1 MTAQGFALIAAQSP
15 RSVGRTIRD
24 RYDSA
29 TMEAVIIERSA
40 VKQGKER
47 YYALVVR
54 GGVGPLC
61 PAQFLLNVLDGSAF
75 TFGIS
80 LVSRFTV
87 LPLIVE
93 RLTDARWVQGLIPA
107 IFFAGWLLPGLF
119 AAPLVAAQPR
129 RKPWVLMA
137 TIGERLPFLALGIIL
152 LTMPDLPARVLLV
165 IVLSLYAIFATSA
178 GLTSIA
184 WQDLI
189 ARIIPAQ
196 RWGVFFGLQAGLG
209 CLFGIGG
216 GALAAA
222 ILAQQPFPQ
231 SAGIL
236 ALICFAAMVVSY
248 IFLVLTVEPAQAPI
262 PARPVHV
269 FLRGLGLLLRRDV
282 AFRRYLFCR
291 AAIAFGLTG
300 HSFLTAATL
309 ERFHVP
315 AADIGLFTSVMLA
328 AQAVGNIGLGALA
341 DHWGH
346 KQVLVLSAGMGMAAL
361 VLALLAPVSTWFFI
375 IFALVGAAQAG
386 YQLSGFT
393 LVFAFSPPAERT
405 TCIGVANLALAPVAA
420 AGPVLVGVLAT
431 FTGYGMRFVLL
442 AIVGLIGMA
451 MLHWQVAVSVRA
463 EQVA

>member
-1 MTAQGFALIAAQSP
+1 MTTASEAMLA
-15 RSVGRTIRD
+15 
-24 RYDSA
+24 RYA
-29 TMEAVIIERSA
+29 R
-40 VKQGKER
+40 R
-47 YYALVVR
+47 N
-54 GGVGPLC
+54 
-61 PAQFLLNVLDGSAF
+61 FWLNVLDGSAF

-119 AAPLVAAQPR
+119 TAPLVAAQPR
-129 RKPWVLMA
+129 RKPWVLLA
-137 TIGERLPFLALGIIL
+137 TIGERLPFLAMGIIL
-152 LTMPDLPARVLLV
+152 LTLPDLPASGLLV
-165 IVLSLYAIFATSA
+165 IVLTLYAIFATSA

-189 ARIIPAQ
+189 ARVIPGH

-209 CLFGIGG
+209 GLLGIGG

-248 IFLVLTVEPAQAPI
+248 LFLALTVEPAQAPA
-262 PARPVHV
+262 PARPFHV
-269 FLRGLGLLLRRDV
+269 FLRGLGPLLRRDV

-291 AAIAFGLTG
+291 MAIALGLTG
-300 HSFLTAATL
+300 HSFLTAAAL
-309 ERFHVP
+309 ERFQVP
-315 AADIGLFTSVMLA
+315 VVEIGLFTSVMLA
-328 AQAVGNIGLGALA
+328 VQAIGNIGLGTLA
-341 DHWGH
+341 DRWGH

-361 VLALLAPVSTWFFI
+361 VLALIAPASVWFYLV
-375 IFALVGAAQAG
+375 FALVGASQAG

-405 TCIGVANLALAPVAA
+405 TYIGVANLALAPVAA
-420 AGPVLVGVLAT
+420 LGPVVVGLVATVTGYGVIFALLALVGV
-431 FTGYGMRFVLL
+431 
-442 AIVGLIGMA
+442 IGMGL
-451 MLHWQVAVSVRA
+451 LHWHVTAPARA
-463 EQVA
+463 EQAPAA

>member
-1 MTAQGFALIAAQSP
+1 MTTPSDAIL
-15 RSVGRTIRD
+15 R
-24 RYDSA
+24 RYA
-29 TMEAVIIERSA
+29 R
-40 VKQGKER
+40 R
-47 YYALVVR
+47 N
-54 GGVGPLC
+54 
-61 PAQFLLNVLDGSAF
+61 FWLNVLDGSAF

-119 AAPLVAAQPR
+119 TAPLIAAQPR
-129 RKPWVLMA
+129 RKPWVLLA

-152 LTMPDLPARVLLV
+152 LTWPDLPAGALLS
-165 IVLSLYAIFATSA
+165 IVLTLYAVFAVSA

-189 ARIIPAQ
+189 ARVIPA
-196 RWGVFFGLQAGLG
+196 RHWGVFFGLQAGLG
-209 CLFGIGG
+209 GLFGIGG

-236 ALICFAAMVVSY
+236 ALICFAAMVISY
-248 IFLVLTVEPAQAPI
+248 VFLALTVEPAQAPA
-262 PARPVHV
+262 PARPFHV
-269 FLRGLGLLLRRDV
+269 FVRSLRPLLQRDQ

-291 AAIAFGLTG
+291 AAIALGLTG
-300 HSFLTAATL
+300 HSFLTAAAL
-309 ERFHVP
+309 ERFQVP
-315 AADIGLFTSVMLA
+315 AATIGVFTGVMLA

-341 DHWGH
+341 DRWGH
-346 KQVLVLSAGMGMAAL
+346 KQVLELAAGMGMAAL
-361 VLALLAPVSTWFFI
+361 LLALIAPSSAWFFL

-393 LVFAFSPPAERT
+393 LVFSFSPPEERT
-405 TCIGVANLALAPVAA
+405 TYIGVANLALAPVAA
-420 AGPVLVGVLAT
+420 LGPILVGVLAT
-431 FTGYGMRFVLL
+431 FAGYSAIFGLL
-442 AIVGLIGMA
+442 TVIGLLGIGS
-451 MLHWQVAVSVRA
+451 LHWQVTAPAPARA
-463 EQVA
+463 

>member
-1 MTAQGFALIAAQSP
+1 MTTAS
-15 RSVGRTIRD
+15 
-24 RYDSA
+24 
-29 TMEAVIIERSA
+29 EAVLA
-40 VKQGKER
+40 R
-47 YYALVVR
+47 YAR
-54 GGVGPLC
+54 RN
-61 PAQFLLNVLDGSAF
+61 FWLNVLDGSAF

-93 RLTDARWVQGLIPA
+93 RLTEARWVQGLIPA

-119 AAPLVAAQPR
+119 TAPLVAAQPR
-129 RKPWVLMA
+129 RKPWVLLA
-137 TIGERLPFLALGIIL
+137 TIGERLPFLVMGVIL
-152 LTMPDLPARVLLV
+152 LWLPDLPASTLLV

-189 ARIIPAQ
+189 ARIIPGQ

-209 CLFGIGG
+209 GLLGIGG

-248 IFLVLTVEPAQAPI
+248 IFLALTVEPPQAPA
-262 PARPVHV
+262 PARPFHV
-269 FLRGLGLLLRRDV
+269 FLRGLGPLLRRDV

-291 AAIAFGLTG
+291 AAIALGLTG
-300 HSFLTAATL
+300 HSFLTAAAL
-309 ERFHVP
+309 ERFQLP
-315 AADIGLFTSVMLA
+315 AAEIGLFTGVMLA
-328 AQAVGNIGLGALA
+328 AQAIGNIGLGALA
-341 DHWGH
+341 DRWGH

-361 VLALLAPVSTWFFI
+361 VLALIAPASLWFYP

-393 LVFAFSPPAERT
+393 LVFSFSPPAERT
-405 TCIGVANLALAPVAA
+405 TYIGVANLALAPVAA
-420 AGPVLVGVLAT
+420 LGPIVVGVLAT
-431 FTGYGMRFVLL
+431 FTGYGVVFALL
-442 AIVGLIGMA
+442 AIVGVVGMGL
-451 MLHWQVAVSVRA
+451 LHWHVAAPARA
-463 EQVA
+463 GQSPVA

>member
-1 MTAQGFALIAAQSP
+1 MTTPSDAIL
-15 RSVGRTIRD
+15 R
-24 RYDSA
+24 RYA
-29 TMEAVIIERSA
+29 R
-40 VKQGKER
+40 R
-47 YYALVVR
+47 N
-54 GGVGPLC
+54 
-61 PAQFLLNVLDGSAF
+61 FWLNVLDGSAF

-119 AAPLVAAQPR
+119 TAPLIAAQPR
-129 RKPWVLMA
+129 RKPWVLLA

-152 LTMPDLPARVLLV
+152 LTWPDLPADALLS
-165 IVLSLYAIFATSA
+165 IVLTLYAVFAISA

-189 ARIIPAQ
+189 ARVIPA
-196 RWGVFFGLQAGLG
+196 RHWGVFFGLQAGLG
-209 CLFGIGG
+209 GLFGIGG

-236 ALICFAAMVVSY
+236 ALICFAAMVISY
-248 IFLVLTVEPAQAPI
+248 VFLALTVEPAQAPA
-262 PARPVHV
+262 PARPFHV
-269 FLRGLGLLLRRDV
+269 FVRGLRPLLQRDQ

-291 AAIAFGLTG
+291 AAIALGLTG
-300 HSFLTAATL
+300 HSFLTAAAL
-309 ERFHVP
+309 ERFQVP
-315 AADIGLFTSVMLA
+315 AATIGVFTGVMLA

-341 DHWGH
+341 DRWGH
-346 KQVLVLSAGMGMAAL
+346 KQVLELAAGMGIAAL
-361 VLALLAPVSTWFFI
+361 LLALIAPSSAWFFL

-393 LVFAFSPPAERT
+393 LVFSFSPPEERT
-405 TCIGVANLALAPVAA
+405 TYIGVANLALAPVAA
-420 AGPVLVGVLAT
+420 LGPILVGVLAT
-431 FTGYGMRFVLL
+431 FAGYSAIFGLL
-442 AIVGLIGMA
+442 AVIGLLGIGS
-451 MLHWQVAVSVRA
+451 LHWQVAAPAPARA
-463 EQVA
+463 